1 VFDLIGVLAAPSWR
15 ELCPAPDLTAW
26 ARLKRGLVS
35 EAELWSDEAGRAYRA
50 ALHLRRDRLDLL
62 LRLRSRGHAIVIA
75 SNFAAAWLPT
85 IRERM
90 PVGLVDRWLVS
101 GELGV
106 AKPEP
111 GFWTALREHVPAG
124 TLVIDD
130 QRRNCEAATRAGLC
144 GLWAPAGAQLAHLVD
159 AALAIPGP
167 PR

>member
-1 VFDLIGVLAAPSWR
+1 MFDLIGVLAAPSWR
-15 ELCPAPDLTAW
+15 ELCDAPDLAIW
-26 ARLKRGLVS
+26 ARLKRGRAS
-35 EAELWSDEAGRAYRA
+35 EADLWSDDAGRAYRA
-50 ALHLRRDRLDLL
+50 ALALRGDRLDLL

-90 PVGLVDRWLVS
+90 PAGLVDRWLVS

-106 AKPEP
+106 AKPDP

-130 QRRNCEAATRAGLC
+130 QRRNCEAASHAGLR
-144 GLWAPAGAQLAHLVD
+144 GLWAPTGAPLAPLID
-159 AALAIPGP
+159 AALTIP
-167 PR
+167 RSTR